1 MKLFELINELESVAP
16 LQFQEDYD
24 NCGLLTG
31 NKTWEVKG
39 ILLSL
44 DCTEEIID
52 EAINTH
58 CNVVVAHHPVI
69 FTGLKKLNGNSYVE
83 RTIIKA
89 IQNNIA
95 IYACHTNLDNI
106 QPGVNQKIAQKIG
119 LSNCTILAPKSNLLR
134 KIVTYVPE
142 THHQAVLNALFEA
155 GAGNI
160 GNYDS
165 CSFNTT
171 GIGTFKG
178 NEKST
183 PFLGQKNQLSKESE
197 TRIETI
203 FEQHKENQIIKALLD
218 FHPYEEVA
226 YDLYS
231 VNNKHLYV
239 GSGMIGELA
248 SSMDEI
254 SFLKHIKKVFRA
266 PIIKHTRLMNKP
278 IQKVAICGGSGR
290 FLLKNAIH
298 ADADA
303 FITADFKYHDYFE
316 VDNRLLLLDIGHY
329 ESEQFTPEIFYNII
343 IKKFPT
349 FAIRLSKINTNPINC
364 F

>member
-1 MKLFELINELESVAP
+1 MNLFELINELESVAP

-31 NKTWEVKG
+31 NKTWDVKG
-39 ILLSL
+39 VLLSL
-44 DCTEEIID
+44 DCTEEVID
-52 EAINTH
+52 EAINTN
-58 CNVVVAHHPVI
+58 CNVIVAHHPVI
-69 FTGLKKLNGNSYVE
+69 FTGLKKLNGNSFVE

-89 IQNNIA
+89 IQHNIA

-106 QPGVNQKIAQKIG
+106 QLGVNQKIAQKLG
-119 LSNCTILAPKSNLLR
+119 LTNCKILAPKSNLLR
-134 KIVTYVPE
+134 KLVTYVPE
-142 THHQAVLNALFEA
+142 SHHEKVLNALFAA

-171 GIGTFKG
+171 GVGTYKG
-178 NEKST
+178 NENST
-183 PFLGQKNQLSKESE
+183 PFLGEKNQLSKENE
-197 TRIETI
+197 IKIETV
-203 FEQHKENQIIKALLD
+203 FESHKENQVLNAMLKT
-218 FHPYEEVA
+218 HPYEEVA
-226 YDLYS
+226 FDIYS
-231 VNNKHLYV
+231 INNKYSQV
-239 GSGMIGELA
+239 GSGMIGEFDTPLT
-248 SSMDEI
+248 EI
-254 SFLKHIKKVFRA
+254 VFLQHVKDVFRT

-290 FLLKNAIH
+290 FLLKNAIQ
-298 ADADA
+298 AGADA

-329 ESEQFTPEIFYNII
+329 ESEQFTPEIFYDII
-343 IKKFPT
+343 NKKFPT
-349 FAIRLSKINTNPINC
+349 FAIRLSKINTNPISC